1 MVMLIYVIW
10 GKKKRSPQKIS
21 KCPKNY
27 IDLNWEKQI
36 FNRRYHIII
45 NY

>member
-1 MVMLIYVIW
+1 MLIYVIW
-10 GKKKRSPQKIS
+10 VKMKRSPQKIS
-21 KCPKNY
+21 KYTKNY
-27 IDLNWEKQI
+27 IDLKREKQI